1 MKRSLLLVGLSTLLV
16 SVAALA
22 QQTGRL
28 NVTVQRAATMGAAAA
43 PIAGAKV
50 IIVHWTNPGLHPSMV
65 QDQMATTNDMGTCSV
80 DLPPGTYDIFI
91 SSAELAPSAFRREI
105 KVGQTTALPVNLR
118 AAPLHFRPIE

>member
-1 MKRSLLLVGLSTLLV
+1 MKRSLLVVCLSMLLF
-16 SVAALA
+16 SLSAMA

-65 QDQMATTNDMGTCSV
+65 QEQTATTNDMGMCTV
-80 DLPPGTYDIFI
+80 DLPPGTYDIFVA
-91 SSAELAPSAFRREI
+91 SAELAPVAVRREI
-105 KVGQTTALPVNLR
+105 KAGETTALPVNLR
-118 AAPLHFRPIE
+118 AAPLHFRPVE